1 MLFDHCQECRKCC
14 HVEPGYP
21 PLEIPLR
28 QAERKQLGR
37 IQVKTTCRFLGN
49 GGCDLGQDK
58 PYACYQYPLSFD
70 PHTLRFYF
78 DADCPLYDRYQQQLR
93 HKGSEALAHLNKVV
107 ETIAQMMG
115 TDRRFLQRNHELDA
129 DYFELLPL
137 SVPDEVLHA
146 LQKAAGAQ
154 NRWVSPKA
162 ES

>member
-1 MLFDHCQECRKCC
+1 
-14 HVEPGYP
+14 
-21 PLEIPLR
+21 I
-28 QAERKQLGR
+28 
-37 IQVKTTCRFLGN
+37 
-49 GGCDLGQDK
+49 
-58 PYACYQYPLSFD
+58 
-70 PHTLRFYF
+70 
-78 DADCPLYDRYQQQLR
+78 
-93 HKGSEALAHLNKVV
+93 AHLSKVA

-137 SVPDEVLHA
+137 SIPDEVLHA